1 MPGPLLIGAAVA
13 MGVGALLSAKGQLDA
28 GDAAREAG
36 DAEGDLLE
44 KNANRVEE
52 MGEYTAFRHNMKV
65 KKVLGAGRAAY
76 AASGVTMSGSAMN
89 VMRESAVEGERDRL
103 AILYNAEVKA
113 DTMRD
118 QASIARYSGRAA
130 QRAAQYSA
138 AGSLL
143 GGAGRTM
150 GLFLPS

>member
-1 MPGPLLIGAAVA
+1 MAGPLLIGAAIA
-13 MGVGALLSAKGQLDA
+13 MGAGALLSAKGQLDA
-28 GDAAREAG
+28 GNAARKAG
-36 DAEGDLLE
+36 NAEGDLLE
-44 KNANRVEE
+44 KNADRVEE

-103 AILYNAEVKA
+103 TILYNAKVKA

-118 QASIARYSGRAA
+118 QADIARYRGKAA
-130 QRAAQYSA
+130 QAAAQYKA
-138 AGSLL
+138 AGTVLS
-143 GGAGRTM
+143 GAGQIF
-150 GLFLPS
+150 GALA